1 LKALD
6 AMSKDINKYILR
18 NIVGTKVFEPRVS
31 GKHGRKDIGGCWKSP
46 KENLLMQ
53 RKCPK

>member
-18 NIVGTKVFEPRVS
+18 NIVGTKVFEPKVS
-31 GKHGRKDIGGCWKSP
+31 GKHCRKDIGDVGKAP
-46 KENLLMQ
+46 NKVF
-53 RKCPK
+53 